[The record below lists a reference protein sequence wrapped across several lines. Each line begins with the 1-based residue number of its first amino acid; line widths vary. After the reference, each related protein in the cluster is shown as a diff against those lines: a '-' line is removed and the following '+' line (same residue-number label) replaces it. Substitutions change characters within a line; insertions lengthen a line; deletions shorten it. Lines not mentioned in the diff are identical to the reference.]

1 MVYTKKVKVERGQD
15 IMEQLLGLLPILLMF
30 VAMWFILIRPAKKR
44 QQETQNMQ
52 NSLQRGDKIVTIG
65 GLHGVVESIEDTV
78 VTLKIADNVKV
89 KFDRQAI
96 GRVIKDDVL
105 KK

>member
-1 MVYTKKVKVERGQD
+1 
-15 IMEQLLGLLPILLMF
+15 MESILGFAPIILMF

-52 NSLQRGDKIVTIG
+52 SSLQRGDKVITIG
-65 GLHGVVESIEDTV
+65 GLHGVIDSIEDTA
-78 VTLKIADNVKV
+78 VTLVIADNVRV

-96 GRVIKDDVL
+96 GRVVNDQV
-105 KK
+105 

>member
-1 MVYTKKVKVERGQD
+1 MNSYVQF
-15 IMEQLLGLLPILLMF
+15 IPIVLMF

-52 NSLQRGDKIVTIG
+52 SNLQRGDKVITIG
-65 GLHGVVESIEDTV
+65 GLHGVIDSIEDTA
-78 VTLKIADNVKV
+78 VTLKISENVRV

-96 GRVIKDDVL
+96 GRVVSEK
-105 KK
+105 

>member
-1 MVYTKKVKVERGQD
+1 
-15 IMEQLLGLLPILLMF
+15 MESILGFAPIILMF

-52 NSLQRGDKIVTIG
+52 SSLQRGDKVITIG
-65 GLHGVVESIEDTV
+65 GLHGVIDSIEDTG
-78 VTLKIADNVKV
+78 VTLVIADNVRV

-96 GRVIKDDVL
+96 GRVVKDQA
-105 KK
+105 

>member
-1 MVYTKKVKVERGQD
+1 MVYTKKVRFGKGAR
-15 IMEQLLGLLPILLMF
+15 IMEQYSGLIMILIMF

-52 NSLQRGDKIVTIG
+52 SSLQRGDKIITIG
-65 GLHGVVESIEDTV
+65 GLHGVVDSIEDTS
-78 VTLKIADNVKV
+78 VTLIIADNVRV

-96 GRVIKDDVL
+96 GRIANDQK
-105 KK
+105 